1 MGKSVGEQKNTTTL
15 TPQMLVEGTVG
26 LVSLPEISIKISEMV
41 DDPKCSASH
50 IGKVIGKD
58 AALTA
63 RLLKI
68 VNSAFYR
75 FPSRVETV
83 SRAITI
89 IGYRELRDLVFAA
102 TVSGIFEKISN
113 DIIDLDSFWR
123 HGIYSGILSRLIA
136 GNCQVLHGE
145 RLFVAGLMHDIGQ
158 LVIAYKLPKLMRNA
172 VNISEQ
178 RGISLHQA
186 EQEVFGFTH
195 ADVGAEL
202 MKSWHFPAT
211 QQNVARYHHNP
222 SAAEENTLEVH
233 IVYLANIIAQ
243 IAETGL
249 VETER
254 LTAVD
259 KKVWMLT
266 NVRMADVEA
275 LLVEAREQFIEALTL
290 FRPKG
295 RFSTNSN
302 AA

>member
-1 MGKSVGEQKNTTTL
+1 METPAGQNTQIASI
-15 TPQMLVEGTVG
+15 TPEMLVEGTVG
-26 LVSLPEISIKISEMV
+26 LVSLPEISIKINEMV
-41 DDPKCSASH
+41 DDPKCSAAR

-89 IGYRELRDLVFAA
+89 IGYRELRDLVLAA
-102 TVSGIFEKISN
+102 TVAGIFERISN
-113 DIIDLDSFWR
+113 DLINLDSFWR
-123 HGIYSGILSRLIA
+123 HAIYSGILSRLIA
-136 GNCQVLHGE
+136 ANCQVLHSE

-158 LVIAYKLPKLMRNA
+158 LIISYKLPKVMRA
-172 VNISEQ
+172 IIDLSEKE
-178 RGISLHQA
+178 GIEVYEA
-186 EQEVFGFTH
+186 EQQILGFSH

-202 MKSWHFPAT
+202 MKTWQFPET

-222 SAAEENTLEVH
+222 SAAKENTLEVH

-249 VETER
+249 VDTDR
-254 LTAVD
+254 LAKID
-259 KKVWMLT
+259 RKVWMVT
-266 NVRMADVEA
+266 RVSKNDVES
-275 LLVEAREQFIEALTL
+275 LLVEAREQFIESLAL

-295 RFSTNSN
+295 RLSASN

>member
-1 MGKSVGEQKNTTTL
+1 MPVAEEQHAVPIN
-15 TPQMLVEGTVG
+15 PRMLVEGTVG
-26 LVSLPEISIKISEMV
+26 LVSLPEITIKVNEMV
-41 DDPKCSASH
+41 DDPKCSATH
-50 IGKVIGKD
+50 IGKVIDKD

-75 FPSRVETV
+75 FPTRIETV

-102 TVSGIFEKISN
+102 TVAGIFERISN
-113 DIIDLDSFWR
+113 DLINLDDFWR

-136 GNCQVLHGE
+136 GKCQVLHAE

-158 LVIAYKLPKLMRNA
+158 LVISYKLPKLMRTILDTSA
-172 VNISEQ
+172 KE
-178 RGISLHQA
+178 GIPVYEA
-186 EQEVFGFTH
+186 ERQILGFTH
-195 ADVGAEL
+195 AEVGAEL
-202 MKSWHFPAT
+202 MRMWQFPKS
-211 QQNVARYHHNP
+211 QQDVARYHHNP
-222 SAAEENTLEVH
+222 AAAEENILEVNV
-233 IVYLANIIAQ
+233 VYLANIIAQ

-254 LTAVD
+254 LAEVD
-259 KKVWMLT
+259 RKVWMIT
-266 NVRMADVEA
+266 KVKKSDIES

-295 RFSTNSN
+295 RLN
-302 AA
+302 ASDAA

>member
-1 MGKSVGEQKNTTTL
+1 
-15 TPQMLVEGTVG
+15 
-26 LVSLPEISIKISEMV
+26 MV
-41 DDPKCSASH
+41 DDPKCSAVH

-102 TVSGIFEKISN
+102 TVSGMFERIST

-136 GNCQVLHGE
+136 DNCQVLHGE

-158 LVIAYKLPKLMRNA
+158 LIISYKLPKLMRA
-172 VNISEQ
+172 IMDLSDKE
-178 RGISLHQA
+178 GIALYEA
-186 EQEVFGFTH
+186 EAQILGFTH
-195 ADVGAEL
+195 AEVGAEL
-202 MKSWHFPAT
+202 MKAWSFPET

-222 SAAEENTLEVH
+222 SAAKDSILEVN

-249 VETER
+249 VDTDR
-254 LTAVD
+254 LGKID
-259 KKVWMLT
+259 NKVWVMT
-266 NVRMADVEA
+266 KVSKSDVES

-295 RFSTNSN
+295 RLGASN

>member
-1 MGKSVGEQKNTTTL
+1 MVTGENTLSISPETL
-15 TPQMLVEGTVG
+15 VDGTVG
-26 LVSLPEISIKISEMV
+26 LVSLPEICMKINEMV
-41 DDPKCSASH
+41 DDPKCSAAH

-102 TVSGIFEKISN
+102 TVSGIFERISN
-113 DIIDLDSFWR
+113 DLVNLDSFWR
-123 HGIYSGILSRLIA
+123 HGIYSGILSRIIA
-136 GNCQVLHGE
+136 NNCQVLHSE

-158 LVIAYKLPKLMRNA
+158 LIMSYKLPKLMRA
-172 VNISEQ
+172 AMDLSEKEQ
-178 RGISLHQA
+178 IPLYAA
-186 EQEVFGFTH
+186 EQQIIGFTH
-195 ADVGAEL
+195 AEVGAEL
-202 MKSWHFPAT
+202 MRAWRFPET

-222 SAAEENTLEVH
+222 SAAKEHILEVH
-233 IVYLANIIAQ
+233 IVYLANIIAHV
-243 IAETGL
+243 AETGL
-249 VETER
+249 VDTEN
-254 LTAVD
+254 LAKID
-259 KKVWMLT
+259 KKVWMIT
-266 NVRMADVEA
+266 QMSVNDVES

-295 RFSTNSN
+295 RLSASN

>member
-1 MGKSVGEQKNTTTL
+1 MGTVTGEKKPSI
-15 TPQMLVEGTVG
+15 TPEMLVEGTLG
-26 LVSLPEISIKISEMV
+26 LVSLPEISIKINEMV
-41 DDPKCSASH
+41 DDPKCSAAH

-89 IGYRELRDLVFAA
+89 IGYRELRDLVFAT
-102 TVSGIFEKISN
+102 TVSGIFERISS
-113 DIIDLDSFWR
+113 DLVDLDSFWR

-136 GNCQVLHGE
+136 DNCQVLHGE

-158 LVIAYKLPKLMRNA
+158 LIISYKLPKLMRA
-172 VNISEQ
+172 IMDLSETE
-178 RGISLHQA
+178 GIALHEA
-186 EQEVFGFTH
+186 EQQILGFTH

-202 MKSWHFPAT
+202 MKVWQFPET
-211 QQNVARYHHNP
+211 QQNVARFHHNP
-222 SAAEENTLEVH
+222 SAAKENILEVH
-233 IVYLANIIAQ
+233 IVYLANIIAHV
-243 IAETGL
+243 AETGL
-249 VETER
+249 IDTER
-254 LTAVD
+254 LAKID
-259 KKVWMLT
+259 KNVWMLARVSK
-266 NVRMADVEA
+266 NDVES

-295 RFSTNSN
+295 RLRASN

>member
-1 MGKSVGEQKNTTTL
+1 MGIVTGENNTSI
-15 TPQMLVEGTVG
+15 TPEMLVEGTLG
-26 LVSLPEISIKISEMV
+26 LVTLPEISIRINEMV
-41 DDPKCSASH
+41 DDPKCSAAH
-50 IGKVIGKD
+50 IGKVIEKD
-58 AALTA
+58 VALTA

-102 TVSGIFEKISN
+102 TVSGIFERISN
-113 DIIDLDSFWR
+113 DLVNLDSFWR

-136 GNCQVLHGE
+136 DNCQVLHGE

-158 LVIAYKLPKLMRNA
+158 LIICYKLPKLMRA
-172 VNISEQ
+172 ITDLSDKQE
-178 RGISLHQA
+178 IALYEA
-186 EQEVFGFTH
+186 EQQILGFTH

-202 MKSWHFPAT
+202 MKAWQFPET

-222 SAAEENTLEVH
+222 SAATENILEVH

-243 IAETGL
+243 VAETGL
-249 VETER
+249 VDTER
-254 LTAVD
+254 LAKID
-259 KKVWMLT
+259 KNVWMIT
-266 NVRMADVEA
+266 QVSKNDVES

-295 RFSTNSN
+295 RLGASN

>member
-1 MGKSVGEQKNTTTL
+1 MSMPVKQTQQAAAI
-15 TPQMLVEGTVG
+15 TPQMLVQGVLG
-26 LVSLPEISIKISEMV
+26 LVSLPDICMKISEMV
-41 DDPKCSASH
+41 DDPKCSTSH
-50 IGKVIGKD
+50 IGKIIGKD

-75 FPSRVETV
+75 FPSKIETV

-102 TVSGIFEKISN
+102 TVSGIFERISN
-113 DIIDLDSFWR
+113 DLVNMDSFWR
-123 HGIYSGILSRLIA
+123 HGIYSGILSRLVA
-136 GNCQVLHGE
+136 SNCRVLHGE

-158 LVIAYKLPKLMRNA
+158 LIVSYKLPKLMRK
-172 VNISEQ
+172 VVDLSEQ
-178 RGISLHQA
+178 QNIPLYQA
-186 EQEVFGFTH
+186 EQQILGFDH
-195 ADVGAEL
+195 AEVGAEL
-202 MKSWHFPAT
+202 MKAWQLPQTHQYVT
-211 QQNVARYHHNP
+211 RYHHNP
-222 SAAEENTLEVH
+222 QAAQENILEVN

-249 VETER
+249 LDMEI
-254 LTAVD
+254 LKAVD
-259 KKVWMLT
+259 KHVWKIT
-266 NVRMADVEA
+266 NVSPNDVEA

-295 RFSTNSN
+295 RLSKSN

>member
-1 MGKSVGEQKNTTTL
+1 MGKGTGENHL
-15 TPQMLVEGTVG
+15 SITPEMLVEGTLG
-26 LVSLPEISIKISEMV
+26 LVSLPEISIKINEML
-41 DDPKCSASH
+41 DDPKCSAAH

-89 IGYRELRDLVFAA
+89 IGYRDLRDLVFAA
-102 TVSGIFEKISN
+102 TVSGIFERISN
-113 DIIDLDSFWR
+113 DVVNLDSFWR
-123 HGIYSGILSRLIA
+123 HGIYSGILSRIIA
-136 GNCQVLHGE
+136 DNCQVLHGE

-158 LVIAYKLPKLMRNA
+158 LVISYKLPKLMRA
-172 VNISEQ
+172 IMDLSEKQ
-178 RGISLHQA
+178 AIPLHEA
-186 EQEVFGFTH
+186 EQQILGFTH

-202 MKSWHFPAT
+202 MKAWQLPET
-211 QQNVARYHHNP
+211 QQNVARYHHYP
-222 SAAEENTLEVH
+222 SAAKENILEVH

-249 VETER
+249 VDTER
-254 LTAVD
+254 LAKID
-259 KKVWMLT
+259 KKVWMIT
-266 NVRMADVEA
+266 RVSKQDVES
-275 LLVEAREQFIEALTL
+275 LLVEAREQFIEALAL

-295 RFSTNSN
+295 RLSSN